1 MAAGWVS
8 ALSFS
13 FVSVVFG
20 CYKAVNQVNHNSLF
34 ASCRLALSNFPVTP
48 ASQPSPGC
56 AGLTWQ
62 LTVWRV
68 GRSRVS
74 CLHFGL
80 GCAPAGVCT
89 DEGSPSVVYLNFS
102 FPLKWHNRGPAW
114 LMSPHL
120 HTLLCPK
127 RRQNIWNTEVLFFVC
142 FCLFA
147 NQLTSQPFE
156 LPL

>member
-20 CYKAVNQVNHNSLF
+20 CYKAVNQVNHNPLF
-34 ASCRLALSNFPVTP
+34 AFCHLALSNFPVTP

-68 GRSRVS
+68 GRVS
-74 CLHFGL
+74 PAFILGSVVHRQACAQTLSGL
-80 GCAPAGVCT
+80 FELFLPFEMASQRPCMINVTTLAHIVVPKAPA
-89 DEGSPSVVYLNFS
+89 EYLKHRGFLFCFFLN
-102 FPLKWHNRGPAW
+102 PL
-114 LMSPHL
+114 S
-120 HTLLCPK
+120 
-127 RRQNIWNTEVLFFVC
+127 FVC
-142 FCLFA
+142 QSA
-147 NQLTSQPFE
+147 P
-156 LPL
+156 